1 MTVVNCKVY
10 VMNYQNY
17 KSLSVHKH
25 TKNKRWEMLTMAKA
39 VRFHQTG
46 GPEVLTLEQVEVGVP
61 GPGEVLIRH
70 HAVGCNFADTYFRT
84 GYYPVQPPCG
94 IGVEGAGEVLA
105 VGEGVTSVSPGDR
118 VSYNG
123 GPLGAYATERVM
135 PAAPLLKLPDSVSFE
150 TAAASTMRGLTAV
163 YWMMKVDPRLKAGDT
178 VLLHAAAG
186 GVGLLAIQVAKL
198 LGLRVIGTVSNEE
211 KAAKAREMG
220 CDEIIFYRREDVA
233 ARVKE
238 MTGGEGVQTVFD
250 SVGADTFAGSLKSLR
265 RRGVLVGCGTAS
277 GPFPPIDA
285 LQLVMQGSIYF
296 VRPAFA
302 DFFADP
308 AERAEMAAFWFDNLS
323 AGRIKVEIGARY
335 TLEECVQA
343 HRDLEAGKTIGSSVF
358 VL

>member
-1 MTVVNCKVY
+1 V
-10 VMNYQNY
+10 
-17 KSLSVHKH
+17 
-25 TKNKRWEMLTMAKA
+25 AKA
-39 VRFHQTG
+39 VRFHAAG
-46 GPEVLTLEQVEVGVP
+46 GPEVLSVEDVEVGAP

-70 HAVGCNFADTYFRT
+70 RSVGCNFADTYFRS

-94 IGVEGAGEVLA
+94 IGVEGAGTIEA
-105 VGEGVTSVSPGDR
+105 VGEGVTHVVVGDR

-135 PAAPLLKLPDSVSFE
+135 PAAPLFKLPEGVSFE
-150 TAAASTMRGLTAV
+150 TAAASTMRGLSAT
-163 YWMMKVDPRLKAGDT
+163 YWLMKADPRLKAGDT
-178 VLLHAAAG
+178 ILLHAAGG

-198 LGLRVIGTVSNEE
+198 LGLRVIGTVSSEE
-211 KAAKAREMG
+211 KAAKARELG

-238 MTGGEGVQTVFD
+238 LTGGEGVQTVFD
-250 SVGADTFAGSLKSLR
+250 SVGKDTFEGSLKSLR

-277 GPFPPIDA
+277 GPIPPIDA
-285 LQLVMQGSIYF
+285 FQLMLQGSVYF
-296 VRPAFA
+296 IRPAFA

-308 AERAEMAAFWFDNLS
+308 AERAEMAKFWFDHLS
-323 AGRIKVEIGARY
+323 AGRIKVEIGQRY
-335 TLEECVQA
+335 TLDQCVEA

>member
-1 MTVVNCKVY
+1 
-10 VMNYQNY
+10 
-17 KSLSVHKH
+17 
-25 TKNKRWEMLTMAKA
+25 MAKV
-39 VRFHQTG
+39 VRFYATG
-46 GPEVLTLEQVEVGVP
+46 GPEVLTVEQGEVGAP
-61 GPGEVLIRH
+61 GPGEVRIRH
-70 HAVGCNFADTYFRT
+70 GAVGCNFADTYFRS

-94 IGVEGAGEVLA
+94 IGVEGAGTIEA
-105 VGEGVTSVSPGDR
+105 VGEGVTNVTVGDR

-135 PAAPLLKLPDSVSFE
+135 PAAPLLKLPNSVSFE

-163 YWMMKVDPRLKAGDT
+163 YWLMKADPRLKAGDT

-198 LGLRVIGTVSNEE
+198 LGIRVIGTVSSEE
-211 KAAKAREMG
+211 KAAKARSMG
-220 CDEIIFYRREDVA
+220 CDEIIFYRREDVP
-233 ARVKE
+233 ARVRE
-238 MTGGEGVQTVFD
+238 LTGGEGVQTVFD
-250 SVGADTFAGSLKSLR
+250 SVGQDTFAGSLKSLR

-285 LQLVMQGSIYF
+285 MQLVMQGSVYF
-296 VRPAFA
+296 IRPAFA

-308 AERAEMAAFWFDNLS
+308 VERAEMAQFWFDHLS
-323 AGRIKVEIGARY
+323 AGRIKVEIGQRY
-335 TLEECVQA
+335 TLDECVQA